1 MLRYLLFAC
10 CLVMFSGV
18 GAQDPVFT
26 QFYAAPV
33 QMNPAFTGTTYAPRV
48 ALIYR
53 NQWPSLNAY
62 VTYAASYDQFVENLN
77 SGFGLS
83 LMTDDQ
89 GQGLIQ
95 TNYFK
100 ALYSYQVNIN
110 REWKAKFGIEA
121 GLTQANYDWDQF
133 VFLDQ
138 LDKINGA
145 SDPTG
150 NLNPTNEIRPDQTN
164 LSYFDIGTGLL
175 IYSPYFYAGVA
186 LKHLN
191 RPSDGILLI
200 NDALT
205 DGLPILYSAHV
216 GTQIDLGRGNNRGRG
231 TFISPNVLFIKQA
244 DFGQVNVG
252 AYGGLGSVFAGLWY
266 RHAFTN
272 PDAAMMMVG
281 YQQGI
286 FKIGYSYDLTVSELA
301 SGPTGGSHE
310 VSLVLNFENSENAK
324 RRRRGSRYNDCFQL
338 FR

>member
-1 MLRYLLFAC
+1 MLRFLFSAF
-10 CLVMFSGV
+10 CLFLVGSV

-33 QMNPAFTGTTYAPRV
+33 QMNPAFTGTSYAPRV

-62 VTYAASYDQFVENLN
+62 VTYSASYDQFVENLN
-77 SGFGLS
+77 SGFGIS
-83 LMTDDQ
+83 LMADDQ
-89 GQGLIQ
+89 GQGLIK

-133 VFLDQ
+133 IFLDQ
-138 LDKINGA
+138 LDQINGA
-145 SDPTG
+145 IDPTG
-150 NLNPTNEIRPDQTN
+150 NLNPTGEIRPDQTN

-175 IYSPYFYAGVA
+175 IYSPYFYGGVA
-186 LKHLN
+186 IKHLT

-216 GTQIDLGRGNNRGRG
+216 GTEIRLNQGNNSRRG

-252 AYGGLGSVFAGLWY
+252 AYGGLGPVFAGVWY

-272 PDAAMMMVG
+272 PDAAMFLLG
-281 YQQGI
+281 YQQGV
-286 FKIGYSYDLTVSELA
+286 FKIGYSYDMTVSELS
-301 SGPTGGSHE
+301 SGPSGGSHE
-310 VSLVLNFENSENAK
+310 VSLVLNFENSENFQ

>member
-1 MLRYLLFAC
+1 MLRNLFFAFSFLLVGIA
-10 CLVMFSGV
+10 

-62 VTYAASYDQFVENLN
+62 VTYSASYDQFVENLN
-77 SGFGLS
+77 SGFGIS
-83 LMTDDQ
+83 VMTDDQ
-89 GQGLIQ
+89 GQGLIK
-95 TNYFK
+95 TNYAK

-133 VFLDQ
+133 IFLDQ
-138 LDKINGA
+138 LDKIDGA
-145 SDPTG
+145 VDPTG

-175 IYSPYFYAGVA
+175 IYSPYFYGGVA
-186 LKHLN
+186 LKHLT

-205 DGLPILYSAHV
+205 DGLPILYSAHL
-216 GTQIDLGRGNNRGRG
+216 GTEIRLNRGNNGRRG

-252 AYGGLGSVFAGLWY
+252 AYGGLGPVFAGVWY

-272 PDAAMMMVG
+272 PDAAMFLLG

-286 FKIGYSYDLTVSELA
+286 FKIGYSYDMTVSELA
-301 SGPTGGSHE
+301 SGPSGGSHE
-310 VSLVLNFENSENAK
+310 VSLVLNFENSDNFQK
-324 RRRRGSRYNDCFQL
+324 RRRGSRYNDCFQL